1 MKWPVL
7 NPQELAVS
15 KSIAS
20 SFSWRD
26 KIILNM
32 KKQLHIFFTALMF
45 YTRIPCPKN
54 IDHNPDYLN
63 KASRYFP
70 LIGWIVGGV
79 CFGIYYLASNLFSIE
94 IALILSM
101 IAGILTTGAFHEDG
115 FADVCDGFGGG
126 WTKEKILLI
135 MKDSAIGAYGAIGLV
150 LLFLL
155 KFQSLFQLTN
165 KVQVLDFGFGIW
177 NLNIGILLLFITA
190 HSVSRLAAVSIVFT
204 HQYSREDASSKSKP
218 IAQNFTWKEVMGSLF
233 FGLLPLVILSF
244 FQGQLL
250 LALVPVFIARFFL
263 ARYFQEW
270 IDGYTGDCLGATQ
283 QVCEVVFYLSII
295 GIWKFI

>member
-1 MKWPVL
+1 
-7 NPQELAVS
+7 
-15 KSIAS
+15 
-20 SFSWRD
+20 
-26 KIILNM
+26 M

-54 IDHNPDYLN
+54 INHDPDYLN

-70 LIGWIVGGV
+70 LVGWIVGGI
-79 CFGIYYLASNLFSIE
+79 CFVVYYLALFIFNVE

-126 WTKEKILLI
+126 WTKEKILII
-135 MKDSAIGAYGAIGLV
+135 MKDSAIGAYGTIGIV

-155 KFQSLFQLTN
+155 KFKALTDLVQSTVITN
-165 KVQVLDFGFGIW
+165 HYSLITIF
-177 NLNIGILLLFITA
+177 LLFIAA
-190 HSVSRLAAVSIVFT
+190 HSVSRLAAISIVFT
-204 HQYSREDASSKSKP
+204 HEYSREDASSKSKP
-218 IAQNFTWKEVMGSLF
+218 IAQNFTWKEVVGALF
-233 FGLLPLVILSF
+233 FGLLPLLVLAF
-244 FQGQLL
+244 FQWQLI
-250 LALVPVFIARFFL
+250 LVLIPVFVTRFFL
-263 ARYFQEW
+263 ARYFQKW

-295 GIWKFI
+295 AIWKFI

>member
-1 MKWPVL
+1 
-7 NPQELAVS
+7 
-15 KSIAS
+15 
-20 SFSWRD
+20 
-26 KIILNM
+26 
-32 KKQLHIFFTALMF
+32 MF

-70 LIGWIVGGV
+70 LIGWIVGGI
-79 CFGIYYLASNLFSIE
+79 CFGMYYLASIVFSVE

-126 WTKEKILLI
+126 WTKEKILFI

-155 KFQSLFQLTN
+155 KFQSLIQLMNTI
-165 KVQVLDFGFGIW
+165 Q
-177 NLNIGILLLFITA
+177 NIQFTIFLLFISG
-190 HSVSRLAAVSIVFT
+190 HSISRLSAISIVFT
-204 HQYSREDASSKSKP
+204 HQYSREDSSSKSKP
-218 IAQNFTWKEVMGSLF
+218 IAQNFSWKEVIGASF
-233 FGLLPLVILSF
+233 FGLLPLVVLSF
-244 FQGQLL
+244 FQWELL
-250 LALVPVFIARFFL
+250 LALIPVFIARFFL
-263 ARYFQEW
+263 ARYFQKW

-295 GIWKFI
+295 AIWKFI

>member
-1 MKWPVL
+1 VIIC
-7 NPQELAVS
+7 VVC
-15 KSIAS
+15 I
-20 SFSWRD
+20 SFIRVPI
-26 KIILNM
+26 KM

-70 LIGWIVGGV
+70 LIGWIVGGI
-79 CFGIYYLASNLFSIE
+79 CFGIYYLSSIVFSVE
-94 IALILSM
+94 IALILSI

-155 KFQSLFQLTN
+155 KFQSLVQLIN
-165 KVQVLDFGFGIW
+165 NAQVFDFGIW
-177 NLNIGILLLFITA
+177 NLNFGILLLFIA
-190 HSVSRLAAVSIVFT
+190 VHSVSRLAAVSIVFT

-218 IAQNFTWKEVMGSLF
+218 IAQNFTWKEVVGASF
-233 FGLLPLVILSF
+233 FGLLPLVVLSF
-244 FQGQLL
+244 FQWQLL
-250 LALVPVFIARFFL
+250 MALVPVFIARFFL
-263 ARYFQEW
+263 ARYFQKW

-295 GIWKFI
+295 AIWKFI

>member
-1 MKWPVL
+1 
-7 NPQELAVS
+7 
-15 KSIAS
+15 
-20 SFSWRD
+20 
-26 KIILNM
+26 
-32 KKQLHIFFTALMF
+32 MF

-70 LIGWIVGGV
+70 LIGWIVGGI
-79 CFGIYYLASNLFSIE
+79 CFGIYYLSSIVFSVE

-101 IAGILTTGAFHEDG
+101 IAGVLTTGAFHEDG

-155 KFQSLFQLTN
+155 KFQGLY
-165 KVQVLDFGFGIW
+165 
-177 NLNIGILLLFITA
+177 NLISKSEIVNLQSTICHLLLFVSA
-190 HSVSRLAAVSIVFT
+190 HSVSRLAAISIVFT

-218 IAQNFTWKEVMGSLF
+218 IAQNFTWKEVIGASF
-233 FGLLPLVILSF
+233 FGLLPFVVLSF
-244 FQGQLL
+244 FQWQLL
-250 LALVPVFIARFFL
+250 LALVPVFLARFFL
-263 ARYFQEW
+263 ARYFQKW

-283 QVCEVVFYLSII
+283 QVCEVIFYLSII